1 MLQVPTIS
9 PRARWRPAMAALVL
23 LAVAAGCSPRPGAEP
38 AAAAPAAQAPPAA
51 ADAGHDAHAAHA
63 AHADAPVDA
72 APLPPAGQ
80 RWATDAPLRAGMARI
95 RSAVEALQHG
105 LMGHLTEAQQK
116 DAAAQVDAA
125 VADMIANCKLEP
137 EADASLHGLLAPL
150 VAGAGAVREGRFGQP
165 ELAAM
170 QDALAQYPQRFDDP
184 GWDQPAQE

>member
-1 MLQVPTIS
+1 MAGL
-9 PRARWRPAMAALVL
+9 ALAAL
-23 LAVAAGCSPRPGAEP
+23 GRKSSE
-38 AAAAPAAQAPPAA
+38 AAALFAKAS
-51 ADAGHDAHAAHA
+51 
-63 AHADAPVDA
+63 
-72 APLPPAGQ
+72 
-80 RWATDAPLRAGMARI
+80 

-125 VADMIANCKLEP
+125 VADMIANYKLEP

-165 ELAAM
+165 ELAALLEVERHV
-170 QDALAQYPQRFDDP
+170 AEA

>member
-1 MLQVPTIS
+1 
-9 PRARWRPAMAALVL
+9 
-23 LAVAAGCSPRPGAEP
+23 
-38 AAAAPAAQAPPAA
+38 
-51 ADAGHDAHAAHA
+51 
-63 AHADAPVDA
+63 
-72 APLPPAGQ
+72 
-80 RWATDAPLRAGMARI
+80 MARI

>member
-1 MLQVPTIS
+1 MLQVPTIP
-9 PRARWRPAMAALVL
+9 PRVRWRPAMAALVL

-38 AAAAPAAQAPPAA
+38 AAAAPAAQA
-51 ADAGHDAHAAHA
+51 
-63 AHADAPVDA
+63 
-72 APLPPAGQ
+72 PPAGQ